1 MLTFHSTF
9 MWRQIMLACMK
20 RCVLIFATLL
30 WASQVC
36 GQPVPADAR
45 EFLTWLGE
53 ARDASRFEDRLRTH
67 ERALDAILQVDAT
80 TLEAVLGLWCRDDE
94 RSRKN
99 DFVQMTWRR
108 LAQIDTPRALK
119 LLENVDDEYAFYLN
133 AKEVWAEIARTDPAR
148 AYIAAQGFVPQNGER
163 HERKWL
169 VQNIMRAVGASWFR
183 EAGLETLKRL
193 PTLSHPE
200 LMATA
205 VFHGCVSEAKTA
217 VQKIALLDRFAGD
230 EKPVIEENHIKSP
243 NLCDELVRA
252 AALADLT
259 QTRAWVVQRFPA
271 GQKRSDEDG
280 GNHLNHSRQTLF
292 HVWSESDALAAADW
306 FIAQQH
312 PDEDFDTSYPMTIA
326 LRAIAGVDHEN
337 LPAALVW
344 LGKQTRPQD
353 RVAAL
358 VDFLDDDF
366 GEDTVLRQ
374 SRQTI
379 ALWLSQR
386 PMAEREA
393 VVLAAAKEYI
403 RLQAKDDFLTI
414 VFPDEVKRRKIA
426 AQLEQI
432 TGPPSDDDERL
443 FMRGV
448 FDLPIRDKN
457 ASSDKAAAQ
466 HSRELARLHELAR
479 TSPDPAR
486 RREGLEALKWM
497 QAATPAQIEP
507 VLLAYLANN
516 DMTWFTE
523 DLLSAWI
530 LQDWRACEA
539 FAMNAPLSVEKRED
553 MLIHIFCEAAELFPD
568 AALARLRELIETNV
582 LVQAALYSYSSGSRV
597 RWKTSYRSDT
607 IIPSLARGL
616 ARRGDVKA
624 LATIQTL
631 PPKWQPTALE
641 TLAGLF
647 TTRECG
653 KALLIYFEGQDQR
666 AAPDEGVKD
675 GVIHDL
681 KLERWISVTSV
692 LYRLATISP
701 ADAVRWLES
710 HAARLRHEDE
720 WVRAVRSV
728 HAGWHP
734 LDPKAADAWL
744 EKVQGDH

>member
-1 MLTFHSTF
+1 MLTFMKWCVMILAT
-9 MWRQIMLACMK
+9 MLL
-20 RCVLIFATLL
+20 V
-30 WASQVC
+30 SQC
-36 GQPVPADAR
+36 GQPATAPADAR
-45 EFLTWLGE
+45 EFLTWLEE
-53 ARDASRFEDRLRTH
+53 ARDANRFEDRLRTH
-67 ERALDAILQVDAT
+67 ERVLDAILTADAA
-80 TLEAVLGLWCRDDE
+80 TLESVLGIWCRDDE
-94 RSRKN
+94 RYQRN

-133 AKEVWAEIARTDPAR
+133 AKEVWAEIARTDPER
-148 AYIAAQGFVPQNGER
+148 AYVAAQGFAPENKEQ

-169 VQNIMRAVGASWFR
+169 VQHIMRAVGASWFR
-183 EAGLETLKRL
+183 GAGLETLKRL
-193 PTLSHPE
+193 PTLSHPA

-205 VFHGCVSEAKTA
+205 VFKGCVDEAKTA
-217 VQKIALLDRFAGD
+217 EQKIALLDRFAGD
-230 EKPVIEENHIKSP
+230 AKPVIEENHIKSP
-243 NLCDELVRA
+243 NFCDELVRA
-252 AALADLT
+252 AALADLA
-259 QTRAWVVQRFPA
+259 QTRAWVEQRFPA
-271 GQKRSDEDG
+271 GQKRSDEDRYH
-280 GNHLNHSRQTLF
+280 HLNHSRQTLF
-292 HVWSESDALAAADW
+292 QVWSGSDAIAAADW
-306 FIAQQH
+306 LIAQQH

-326 LRAIAGVDHEN
+326 LRAIAGVDREN
-337 LPAALVW
+337 LPAALGW

-366 GEDTVLRQ
+366 GEDAVLRQ

-386 PMAEREA
+386 PMTEREA

-403 RLQAKDDFLTI
+403 RLQAKDDFLAI
-414 VFPDEVKRRKIA
+414 VYPDEAKRREMA

-432 TGPPSDDDERL
+432 TGPPGDEDGRL
-443 FMRGV
+443 FLRGV
-448 FDLPIRDKN
+448 FDLPIRDKR

-466 HSRELARLHELAR
+466 RSSELAGLHELAR

-486 RREGLEALKWM
+486 RREGLAAIKWM

-507 VLLAYLANN
+507 VLLACLANN

-523 DLLSAWI
+523 DLLSAWV

-553 MLIHIFCEAAELFPD
+553 MIIHILCEAAELFPE
-568 AALARLRELIETNV
+568 AALAHLRELIETKV
-582 LVQAALYSYSSGSRV
+582 LVQAALCSVSSGSRV
-597 RWKTSYRSDT
+597 RWKTSYRSDA

-631 PPKWQPTALE
+631 PPKWQPAALE
-641 TLAGLF
+641 SLAGHF

-653 KALLIYFEGQDQR
+653 KALLIYFEDQNQR
-666 AAPDEGVKD
+666 AAPDEGVKGD
-675 GVIHDL
+675 VIRDL
-681 KLERWISVTSV
+681 KLERWISVGSV
-692 LYRLATISP
+692 LHRLANISP

-710 HAARLRHEDE
+710 NAARLRHEDE
-720 WVRAVRSV
+720 WIRAVRSV
-728 HAGWHP
+728 HAGWHA

-744 EKVQGDH
+744 EKVEGHR